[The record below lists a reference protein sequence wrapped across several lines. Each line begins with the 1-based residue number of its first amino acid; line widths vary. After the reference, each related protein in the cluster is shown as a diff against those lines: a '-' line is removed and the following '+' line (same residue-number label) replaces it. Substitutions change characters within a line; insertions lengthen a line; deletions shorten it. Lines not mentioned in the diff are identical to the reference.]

1 MSLSARFLLAAFL
14 FIFAAT
20 LTALA
25 QKPVPQPAHQ
35 PTKEPAAKVLP
46 AAAVTEL
53 LITVESGTLPIVLS
67 APHGGVEPI
76 PGIPVRVGK
85 NVERFVTSRDG
96 NVDKIALLTAKQLE
110 KTLGGRPYLVI
121 ARFERKYVDA
131 NRAPEAAYE
140 HEDAKRQ
147 YDAYHRAIQDALV
160 AIKRDWGRGLIV
172 DIHGQAKTSDG
183 IYRGTVD
190 GESVKQLVKE
200 RGRAA
205 VTGEKGIFGMLE
217 KLGYKVLPGNMDQ
230 DQVEHFYNG
239 GHITRSY
246 GSDHVTDID
255 AIQIEFGDKFRKTDA
270 LEKTSADL
278 AEALTVFAK
287 EYLPREKKMLEA
299 AQ

>member
-1 MSLSARFLLAAFL
+1 MSFHQLASSFL
-14 FIFAAT
+14 FFAVAAP
-20 LTALA
+20 LVA
-25 QKPVPQPAHQ
+25 QQPAAN
-35 PTKEPAAKVLP
+35 PPATVP
-46 AAAVTEL
+46 APDM
-53 LITVESGTLPIVLS
+53 LITVEVGTLPIVLS

-76 PGIPVRVGK
+76 PGIPVRTGK
-85 NVERFVTSRDG
+85 NVERFVAVRDG

-110 KTLGGRPYLVI
+110 KTLGGRPYVVV

-140 HEDAKRQ
+140 HETAKLH

-160 AIKRDWGRGLIV
+160 AIKRDWGRGLVV
-172 DIHGQAKTSDG
+172 DIHGQSKTADG

-190 GESVKQLVKE
+190 GESVKQLVAE
-200 RGRAA
+200 HGRAA
-205 VTGEKGIFGMLE
+205 VTGEKSLFGRFE
-217 KLGYKVLPGNMDQ
+217 KLGYKVLPGNNDR

-255 AIQIEFGDKFRKTDA
+255 AIQVEFGDNFRKASQLD
-270 LEKTSADL
+270 KTSADL
-278 AEALTVFAK
+278 ADALTVFAK
-287 EYLPREKKMLEA
+287 EYLPREKKKQEA

>member
-1 MSLSARFLLAAFL
+1 MMIRFPRLILTAFL
-14 FIFAAT
+14 IVTAAMVP
-20 LTALA
+20 ALA
-25 QKPVPQPAHQ
+25 QKPTVQQAPQPAAKAL
-35 PTKEPAAKVLP
+35 PTTNTP
-46 AAAVTEL
+46 EL
-53 LITVESGTLPIVLS
+53 LITVEPGTLPIILS
-67 APHGGVEPI
+67 APHGGQEPI
-76 PGIPVRVGK
+76 PGIPVRAGK

-110 KTLGGRPYLVI
+110 KTLGGRPYLVV

-131 NRAPEAAYE
+131 NRAPDAAYE
-140 HEDAKRQ
+140 HEEAKRQ
-147 YDAYHRAIQDALV
+147 YEAYHRAIQDALV
-160 AIKRDWGRGLIV
+160 AIKRDWGRGLVV

-200 RGRAA
+200 RGRAG
-205 VTGEKGIFGMLE
+205 VTGEKSLFGMFE
-217 KLGYKVLPGNMDQ
+217 KQGYKVLPGNNDQ

-255 AIQIEFGDKFRKTDA
+255 AIQIEFGDKFRKADH

-287 EYLPREKKMLEA
+287 EYLPREKKKPEA

>member
-1 MSLSARFLLAAFL
+1 MLLFLVG
-14 FIFAAT
+14 IFGLLVPANAQQLEPSPAAT
-20 LTALA
+20 SPPVTA
-25 QKPVPQPAHQ
+25 KPDF
-35 PTKEPAAKVLP
+35 
-46 AAAVTEL
+46 
-53 LITVESGTLPIVLS
+53 LITVEPGTLPIVLS
-67 APHGGVEPI
+67 APHGGIEPI

-140 HEDAKRQ
+140 HEEAKRQ

-160 AIKRDWGRGLIV
+160 AIKRDWGRGLVV

-200 RGRAA
+200 HGRTA
-205 VTGEKGIFGMLE
+205 VTGEKSLFGMLE
-217 KLGYKVLPGNMDQ
+217 KLGYKVLPGNNDK

-246 GSDHVTDID
+246 GSDHVADID
-255 AIQIEFGDKFRKTDA
+255 AIQVEFGDKFRKTDH
-270 LEKTSADL
+270 LDKTSADL

-287 EYLPREKKMLEA
+287 EYLPREKKTQEA

>member
-1 MSLSARFLLAAFL
+1 MSRLILAPFLLVCAGAL
-14 FIFAAT
+14 
-20 LTALA
+20 LPALA
-25 QKPVPQPAHQ
+25 QTPEQPAAPP
-35 PTKEPAAKVLP
+35 PTKAPLAAAKP
-46 AAAVTEL
+46 EF
-53 LITVESGTLPIVLS
+53 LITIEPGTLPIVLS
-67 APHGGVEPI
+67 APHGGQEPI
-76 PGIPVRVGK
+76 PGIPIRQGK

-96 NVDKIALLTAKQLE
+96 NVDKIALLTAKELE

-140 HEDAKRQ
+140 HEAAKLQ

-160 AIKRDWGRGLIV
+160 AIKRDWGRGLVV
-172 DIHGQAKTSDG
+172 DIHGQAKTTDG

-200 RGRAA
+200 HGRTA
-205 VTGEKGIFGMLE
+205 VTGEKSLFGMLA
-217 KLGYKVLPGNMDQ
+217 KLGYKVLPGNDDT

-246 GSDHVTDID
+246 GSDHVADID
-255 AIQIEFGDKFRKTDA
+255 AIQVEFGDKFRKAEHLD
-270 LEKTSADL
+270 KTSADL
-278 AEALTVFAK
+278 AAALTVFAK
-287 EYLPREKKMLEA
+287 EYLPREKKPQEA